1 MPLESLLEDFGSVLV
16 VLLRIF
22 RSKYI
27 FLIELAGDLIAFPR
41 KRAEE
46 GYVCSIECLC
56 FSKAD
61 LPSGDFIRQVSGK
74 VFASRFLGYSIKEN
88 SIDLSV

>member
-1 MPLESLLEDFGSVLV
+1 MLDLLMEN
-16 VLLRIF
+16 
-22 RSKYI
+22 
-27 FLIELAGDLIAFPR
+27 
-41 KRAEE
+41 
-46 GYVCSIECLC
+46 ECLC